1 MIMEQRGMDQ
11 LGVYSVLARK
21 LLIASMGNGLIV
33 PEFTGSHAI
42 FGDGTAGFIEI
53 YSSGTLTFSKKT
65 IVDVYVMGSGLKG
78 ANGSGTTSGTT
89 SYEYGGAGGKGAKGA
104 SYTGIEAMGDY
115 DITVAATCSST
126 STANASSAF
135 GNSVRTTGASGGAG
149 ANGANGKNG
158 SSGVS
163 IPFGDSNNFHL
174 NYGGGGGGGGGRE
187 FNRSLGVISQYMP
200 GSGGSVGGG
209 RGAHAGDAGAGEA
222 NTGGGGGGGSGSYGT
237 MKNGANGGSGLV
249 IVKWGF

>member
-1 MIMEQRGMDQ
+1 MIFNIGGSAPAP
-11 LGVYSVLARK
+11 LPA
-21 LLIASMGNGLIV
+21 
-33 PEFTGSHAI
+33 FTGSHTI
-42 FGDGTAGFIEI
+42 FGDGRAGFIEI

-65 IVDVYVMGSGLKG
+65 VVDVFVMGSGLKG
-78 ANGSGTTSGTT
+78 ADGSAVSGTP

-104 SYTGIEAMGDY
+104 SYTGIEALGDY
-115 DITVAATCSST
+115 AVTIAAACSST

-149 ANGANGKNG
+149 ANASYGTNGKNG

-163 IPFGDSNNFHL
+163 IPFGDSANFPT
-174 NYGGGGGGGGGRE
+174 NYGGGGGGGGG
-187 FNRSLGVISQYMP
+187 SKYDSSIAVGSSYMP

-209 RGAHAGDAGAGEA
+209 SGALTSEAGAGGS
-222 NTGGGGGGGSGSYGT
+222 NTGGGGGGGHGT
-237 MKNGANGGSGLV
+237 RLKGENGGSGLV

>member
-21 LLIASMGNGLIV
+21 LLIGSMGNSLIV
-33 PEFTGSHAI
+33 PKFTGSHAI

-78 ANGSGTTSGTT
+78 VDGSATSSGTI
-89 SYEYGGAGGKGAKGA
+89 SYDYGGSGGKGAKGA
-104 SYTGIEAMGDY
+104 TYTGIEAIGDY

-126 STANASSAF
+126 STANSSSAF

-149 ANGANGKNG
+149 ANGSNGKNG

-163 IPFGDSNNFHL
+163 IPFGDSANFHT
-174 NYGGGGGGGGGRE
+174 NYGGGGGGGGG
-187 FNRSLGVISQYMP
+187 SKYDSSIAVGSTYMP

-209 RGAHAGDAGAGEA
+209 SGALISAAGAGAA
-222 NTGGGGGGGSGSYGT
+222 NTGGGGGGGSGT
-237 MKNGANGGSGLV
+237 RQNGANGGSGLV

>member
-78 ANGSGTTSGTT
+78 ANGSGTTSGTI
-89 SYEYGGAGGKGAKGA
+89 SYEYGGKGGNGAKGA
-104 SYTGIEAMGDY
+104 SYTGIEALGDY

-163 IPFGDSNNFHL
+163 IPFGDRNNFPL
-174 NYGGGGGGGGGRE
+174 NYGGGGGGGGGNE
-187 FNRSLGVISQYMP
+187 YNSSIAVGHSYMA

-209 RGAHAGDAGAGEA
+209 GGAKTSAAGAGEA
-222 NTGGGGGGGSGSYGT
+222 NTGGGGGRGSGNHGT
-237 MKNGANGGSGLV
+237 AKNGANGGSGLV